1 MPGVEDQHQRTIVDL
16 HLDPLGELL
25 PEALPT
31 AESKRL
37 IRFEPAVP
45 MSDEQ
50 AARMPFGA
58 TPAPKG
64 RLFVGSVM
72 LGVGLIAGF
81 AVAVATVWQLYG
93 ERTTSS
99 PASAEPSSSVG
110 RADAQVPPARPVFER
125 SVDEKGSTGTDDGP
139 VTRSRTS
146 PGSVAAVPTVETPT
160 PGLQVQSRPTGATVY
175 LDGQLVSTTPFQLT
189 DIAPG
194 TYIIRIVQ
202 PGYSEWSASVHVE
215 RGARTR
221 VSASLEL
228 E

>member
-1 MPGVEDQHQRTIVDL
+1 
-16 HLDPLGELL
+16 
-25 PEALPT
+25 

-37 IRFEPAVP
+37 IHFEPAVP
-45 MSDEQ
+45 MSAEE
-50 AARMPFGA
+50 AARTPFGA
-58 TPAPKG
+58 TSAPKG
-64 RLFVGSVM
+64 RWFVGSVM
-72 LGVGLIAGF
+72 LGVGLVAGF
-81 AVAVATVWQLYG
+81 AVAVAMVWQLYG
-93 ERTTSS
+93 DRTKSS
-99 PASAEPSSSVG
+99 TASAGAASSVG
-110 RADAQVPPARPVFER
+110 RADVQAAPALPVLERP
-125 SVDEKGSTGTDDGP
+125 VDEKGFVGADDGP
-139 VTRSRTS
+139 VTQSRTS
-146 PGSVAAVPTVETPT
+146 PGSVAAAPTVETPT